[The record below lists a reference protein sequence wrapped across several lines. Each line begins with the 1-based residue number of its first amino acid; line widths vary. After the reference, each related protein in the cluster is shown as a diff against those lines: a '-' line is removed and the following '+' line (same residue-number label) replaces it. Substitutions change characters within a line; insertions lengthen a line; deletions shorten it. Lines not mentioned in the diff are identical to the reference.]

1 LDVLEKKK
9 ERKMEVKVKVWIED
23 DKNNLVFGGG
33 KTEILEYIKETGS
46 IAEASQKI
54 GLSYKKTWSHIQILE
69 KYIEDS
75 LVITQKG
82 GGEQGGTTLT
92 PKAIE
97 IIENFKLLQ
106 NEVKEYTKQRFTEL
120 FENSKTDILNL
131 KN

>member
-1 LDVLEKKK
+1 
-9 ERKMEVKVKVWIED
+9 MEVKVKVWIED

-54 GLSYKKTWSHIQILE
+54 GLSYKKAWSHIQILE

-82 GGEQGGTTLT
+82 GGEQGGTRLT
-92 PKAIE
+92 PKALE
-97 IIENFKLLQ
+97 IIENYKLLQ
-106 NEVKEYTKQRFTEL
+106 HDVREYTKERFTEL

>member
-1 LDVLEKKK
+1 
-9 ERKMEVKVKVWIED
+9 MEVKVKVWIED
-23 DKNNLVFGGG
+23 DKSNLVFGGG
-33 KTEILEYIKETGS
+33 KTEILEYINETGS
-46 IAEASQKI
+46 IAEAAQRI
-54 GLSYKKTWSHIQILE
+54 GLNYKKTWSHIQILE

-92 PKAIE
+92 PKAKE
-97 IIENFKLLQ
+97 IIENYKLLQ
-106 NEVKEYTKQRFTEL
+106 KDVKEYTKERFIEL

>member
-1 LDVLEKKK
+1 
-9 ERKMEVKVKVWIED
+9 MEVKVKVWIED

-54 GLSYKKTWSHIQILE
+54 GLSYKKAWSHIKVLE

-75 LVITQKG
+75 LVIKQKG
-82 GGEQGGTTLT
+82 GGEQGGTKLT

-97 IIENFKLLQ
+97 IIDNYKLLQ
-106 NEVKEYTKQRFTEL
+106 KEVKEFTQTRFSEL
-120 FENSKTDILNL
+120 FENNENDILNL